1 MIKNEGYSV
10 KREIMKG
17 FMQLMTEKS
26 YMDITVTDIV
36 NKAGI
41 ARASFYRNFNSIYD
55 VIETLADEVVDDLE
69 EDVFPVLEGNDERKY
84 RELLFNYFYRF
95 KRQQKNIE
103 PLRFENLSVIFTEL
117 DKKTEQKA
125 STLSAETIRDK
136 YCIAAKIGLINHIAK
151 KWMDTGAKETP
162 EEIIDYIMSFITK
175 F

>member
-1 MIKNEGYSV
+1 MTKNESYSV

-36 NKAGI
+36 KKAGI
-41 ARASFYRNFNSIYD
+41 ARASFYRNFNSIYE
-55 VIETLADEVVDDLE
+55 VIETLADEVVDDLA
-69 EDVFPVLEGNDERKY
+69 EDVFPVLAGADERKY

-95 KRQQKNIE
+95 KNQQKNME
-103 PLRFENLSVIFTEL
+103 PLRFENLSVLFTEL
-117 DKKTEQKA
+117 NKKTELKA
-125 STLSAETIRDK
+125 SEFSAETIRDK
-136 YCIAAKIGLINHIAK
+136 YCIAAKIGLINSITK

-162 EEIIDYIMSFITK
+162 EELIDYIMSFITK